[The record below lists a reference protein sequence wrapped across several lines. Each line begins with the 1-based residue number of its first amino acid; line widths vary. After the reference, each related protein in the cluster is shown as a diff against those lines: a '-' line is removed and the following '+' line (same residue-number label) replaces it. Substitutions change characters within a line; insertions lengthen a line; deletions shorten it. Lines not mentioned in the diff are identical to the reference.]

1 MLEDAPRLY
10 HCGRCGEQV
19 RICRRCD
26 RGNTYCAGPCAPIR
40 RRESLHRAGARY
52 QQSYRGA
59 CRHAARQSA
68 WRARRAQKVTH
79 QGSPASNTA
88 VIVASLSTES
98 VTEVTDAEAIHQ
110 KQRSSPP
117 CAAQSAQISA
127 LTLARLYPH
136 HQHHPAGPPPRCSF
150 CQRPLSTF
158 ARLGPLGR

>member
-1 MLEDAPRLY
+1 MLEDTPRFY

-40 RRESLHRAGARY
+40 RREPLHRAGARY
-52 QQSYRGA
+52 QKSYRGA

-79 QGSPASNTA
+79 QGSTASTA
-88 VIVASLSTES
+88 TVIVASLSTKS
-98 VTEVTDAEAIHQ
+98 VTEVTDAEARHR

-117 CAAQSAQISA
+117 CATQRVQISA
-127 LTLARLYPH
+127 LTLARPYPH
-136 HQHHPAGPPPRCSF
+136 YPAGPPPRCSF

>member
-1 MLEDAPRLY
+1 MLEDTPRLY

-26 RGNTYCAGPCAPIR
+26 RGNTYCAGSCAPIR

-68 WRARRAQKVTH
+68 WRRRRTQKVTH
-79 QGSPASNTA
+79 LGSLASNTA

-98 VTEVTDAEAIHQ
+98 VTEVTDAEATHP

-127 LTLARLYPH
+127 HTLARPYPH
-136 HQHHPAGPPPRCSF
+136 YPAEPPPRCSF

-158 ARLGPLGR
+158 ARLRPLGR